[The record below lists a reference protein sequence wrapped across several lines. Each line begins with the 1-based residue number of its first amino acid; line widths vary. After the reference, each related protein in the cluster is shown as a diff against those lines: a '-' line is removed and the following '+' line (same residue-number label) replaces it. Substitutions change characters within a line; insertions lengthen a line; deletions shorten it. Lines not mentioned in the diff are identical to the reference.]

1 MRPDRTQTWVSGPV
15 RTIKASSADSVWC
28 KCDLVHSHCLLRRWW
43 MQFSHCFWKPLAER
57 IAAQVEIISFC
68 CNEGNLQKTTAPT
81 HAEAIGRSCASHLVA
96 ETTSWH
102 IFFFLQLS
110 CWLLLTCFYW
120 QNDFFF
126 FLECQFHDTI
136 ILLPNPVIKRI
147 KSIIYWFL
155 ERIGLLCLIYLFT
168 LIWYRNPISAT
179 SKYNLPSNLENV
191 VIFLNIAQVPQ
202 FWSCLDVAHKTARKD
217 LILPIETIAEALG
230 SFFFSGAET
239 AVR

>member
-1 MRPDRTQTWVSGPV
+1 
-15 RTIKASSADSVWC
+15 
-28 KCDLVHSHCLLRRWW
+28 
-43 MQFSHCFWKPLAER
+43 MQMWPRPLALFTKEMVD
-57 IAAQVEIISFC
+57 AVFTLLLETVGGKNCCTGGDNIILLQWGQFAKDNCSHSRRGHWQKLRFSSC
-68 CNEGNLQKTTAPT
+68 GGNYFLAY
-81 HAEAIGRSCASHLVA
+81 
-96 ETTSWH
+96 
-102 IFFFLQLS
+102 FFFLQLS

-168 LIWYRNPISAT
+168 LIWYQNPISAT

-191 VIFLNIAQVPQ
+191 VIFLNIAHMPQ
-202 FWSCLDVAHKTARKD
+202 FWSCLDVAHKTARKE

-230 SFFFSGAET
+230 SFFFCGAET

>member
-1 MRPDRTQTWVSGPV
+1 MQMWPRPLALFTKEMVDAVFTLLLETVGGKNCCTGGDNIILLQWGQFAKDNCSHSRRGHWQKLRFSSCGGDYFLAYFFLSAAQLL
-15 RTIKASSADSVWC
+15 ASSY
-28 KCDLVHSHCLLRRWW
+28 
-43 MQFSHCFWKPLAER
+43 
-57 IAAQVEIISFC
+57 
-68 CNEGNLQKTTAPT
+68 
-81 HAEAIGRSCASHLVA
+81 
-96 ETTSWH
+96 
-102 IFFFLQLS
+102 
-110 CWLLLTCFYW
+110 LLLLPKW
-120 QNDFFF
+120 FFF

>member
-1 MRPDRTQTWVSGPV
+1 MRA
-15 RTIKASSADSVWC
+15 IC
-28 KCDLVHSHCLLRRWW
+28 KRQLLPLTPR
-43 MQFSHCFWKPLAER
+43 PLAE
-57 IAAQVEIISFC
+57 AALLILWRRLLPGIFFSFC
-68 CNEGNLQKTTAPT
+68 SSVVG
-81 HAEAIGRSCASHLVA
+81 
-96 ETTSWH
+96 
-102 IFFFLQLS
+102 FFLLA
-110 CWLLLTCFYW
+110 FIGKMI
-120 QNDFFF
+120 FFF